1 MFKGA
6 AVREFFEEAAADNE
20 FESQLIGLFFRNIQF
35 FQFIVLFLVLF
46 FKLKALMLE
55 ESQETYAGYVDDN
68 RATDNV
74 WTETAVYTFFYDES
88 KLVLR
93 FFQIDFKKIKIKMF
107 LFFQEKHPKLELKH
121 ADDAIGVRWLRTDDE
136 LFNNR
141 ETFHEHH
148 REFVLQALLSNKK
161 RKHDDNKSESK

>member
-20 FESQLIGLFFRNIQF
+20 FV

-46 FKLKALMLE
+46 FKQKALMLE

-93 FFQIDFKKIKIKMF
+93 FFQIDFKKIKIKRFF
-107 LFFQEKHPKLELKH
+107 L
-121 ADDAIGVRWLRTDDE
+121 
-136 LFNNR
+136 
-141 ETFHEHH
+141 
-148 REFVLQALLSNKK
+148 SKK
-161 RKHDDNKSESK
+161 NIRN